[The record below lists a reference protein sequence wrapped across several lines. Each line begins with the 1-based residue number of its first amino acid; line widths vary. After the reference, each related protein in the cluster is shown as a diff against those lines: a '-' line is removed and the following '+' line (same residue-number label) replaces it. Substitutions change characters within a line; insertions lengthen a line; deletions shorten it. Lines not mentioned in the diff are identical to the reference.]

1 MLCRR
6 RSPYILQNLERK
18 KHIQPRFKEI
28 QDKIQT
34 ENNHFKNSDFESRQG
49 ER

>member
-1 MLCRR
+1 M
-6 RSPYILQNLERK
+6 SPKKSLHSAKLERK

-34 ENNHFKNSDFESRQG
+34 ENNHFENSDFESRQG